1 MERDRELEFVL
12 ELRGSVVAA
21 HFFKES
27 MDAADVDFCEL
38 AVPFEQRGFQASA
51 YAYEMSD
58 GPWVLRLPRVGE
70 KELQAMIHRWQL
82 RFPHAELSVRS
93 RGLPPPR

>member
-1 MERDRELEFVL
+1 MPPTSTSASWPSPSN
-12 ELRGSVVAA
+12 SVVIR
-21 HFFKES
+21 
-27 MDAADVDFCEL
+27 L
-38 AVPFEQRGFQASA
+38 LA